1 MDWIYLSVPQVLE
14 IHAAVLAAHGGA
26 PGLRD
31 GALLE
36 SAVAAPQASM
46 GGQPLFTD
54 ERDIAA
60 AYLFYICRNHAFIDG
75 NKRAALAACI
85 VFLRING
92 LTVVP
97 DEDDIWEELTLDVSA
112 SRIDRQETA
121 LRLRKLVREKV

>member
-1 MDWIYLSVPQVLE
+1 MEWIYLTVPQVLE
-14 IHAAVLAAHGGA
+14 VHAAVLEAHGGA
-26 PGLRD
+26 SGLRD
-31 GALLE
+31 QALFE

-54 ERDIAA
+54 ARDIAA

-92 LTVVP
+92 LRVVP
-97 DEDDIWEELTLDVSA
+97 DEDDVWEELTLDVAA

-121 LRLRKLVREKV
+121 LRLRKLVREPA

>member
-14 IHAAVLAAHGGA
+14 IHAAVLEAHGGA
-26 PGLRD
+26 SGLRD
-31 GALLE
+31 QALLE

-54 ERDIAA
+54 ARDIAA
-60 AYLFYICRNHAFIDG
+60 AYLFYICRNQAFIDG

-92 LTVVP
+92 LTVAP
-97 DEDDIWEELTLDVSA
+97 DEDDIWEELTLDVAA

-121 LRLRKLVREKV
+121 LRLRKLVEDPT